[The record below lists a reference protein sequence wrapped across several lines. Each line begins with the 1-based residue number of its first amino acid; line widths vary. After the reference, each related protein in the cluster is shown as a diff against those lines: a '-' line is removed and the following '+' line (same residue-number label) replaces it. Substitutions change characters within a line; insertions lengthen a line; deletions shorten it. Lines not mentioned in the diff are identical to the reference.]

1 MQEWLAYAHDTDLMS
16 FRTNSIQRMAID
28 SSGNVGITAAAYLGF
43 NGAGDA
49 SHSVGYNSGIDGAIL
64 RGQNGVILGTG
75 GGATASERMRI
86 TSGGM

>member
-1 MQEWLAYAHDTDLMS
+1 
-16 FRTNSIQRMAID
+16 MAID

-64 RGQNGVILGTG
+64 RGQKWCNIRHRWWCYRFRKN
-75 GGATASERMRI
+75 AYNI
-86 TSGGM
+86 WGGM